1 MVVEPDET
9 DELLPGELLVD
20 DALTVAI
27 NSLIAIVF
35 ERLPDPSSAEHK
47 AVMVAVLNIHR
58 QLRERGR
65 VLRPQLRGRMER
77 AA

>member
-1 MVVEPDET
+1 MMAIEHNET

-35 ERLPDPSSAEHK
+35 ERLPDTSSAEHK
-47 AVMVAVLNIHR
+47 AVMVGLLDLHR
-58 QLRERGR
+58 QLRERGGTR
-65 VLRPQLRGRMER
+65 RLN
-77 AA
+77 